1 MLASSKTAFFVRWWW
16 HGGGQAA
23 FPTRA
28 WRKLIA
34 FPLPNARSDLTFFLC
49 TFGEWSQI
57 IMKRLF
63 KSLWRTSYM
72 EGRKPWWWWWQQ
84 CNFESPLGQ
93 FRLSTTD
100 CFLCSYPARSK
111 QIDHLHKTIVW
122 SIALKTKENLDL
134 FSEYFFQQNSFEYL
148 WFAALR
154 FCTLSQEVFIFH
166 LPNFM

>member
-1 MLASSKTAFFVRWWW
+1 MLASSKTAFFVRWW

-72 EGRKPWWWWWQQ
+72 EGRKPWWWWWQK

-111 QIDHLHKTIVW
+111 QIDHLHNKKVPRFADTPAFFRLGKIW
-122 SIALKTKENLDL
+122 PL
-134 FSEYFFQQNSFEYL
+134 FSWKLHSSFMDPIWIHIYF
-148 WFAALR
+148 LR
-154 FCTLSQEVFIFH
+154 SV
-166 LPNFM
+166 